1 MISENSPQ
9 IVGRSGPAG
18 MMPHHDAVQ
27 PVLHALGFSP
37 DSRVAIF
44 HADDV
49 GMCHGANVA
58 FDELSRKGTINC
70 GSVMV
75 PCPWFTEVGE
85 MAVADA
91 RLDVGVH
98 LTLTS
103 ERTTYRWAPISTTS
117 RSSGLI
123 DESGYFWRRLP
134 MLGAH
139 VVPEAAEAEM
149 RAQIERA
156 LAAGI
161 DITHL
166 DTHMGAAL
174 LPSLVD
180 IYIRLGREYRLP
192 ILFPRQFQD
201 YSSVLEFTGI
211 PLEGYHVLL
220 RKLETEGWPLIDHF
234 RMTPGVPSAESDR
247 SYRNLVAGLPSGLTM
262 LALHPNMPGDIETIV
277 PVKAHYRTDEYRIL
291 GGPGFR
297 DFVAGQGIVTIGFR
311 PLRQLLLQRIGNP
324 PARDVSSQDRP

>member
-1 MISENSPQ
+1 
-9 IVGRSGPAG
+9 
-18 MMPHHDAVQ
+18 MMHHQAVQ
-27 PVLHALGFSP
+27 PLLHALGFSP

-58 FDELSRKGTINC
+58 FEELSRKGSINC

-75 PCPWFTEVGE
+75 PCPWFTEVVE
-85 MAVADA
+85 MAAADA

-103 ERTTYRWAPISTTS
+103 ERTTYRWPPISTTS

-139 VVPEAAEAEM
+139 VVPQAAEAEM

-166 DTHMGAAL
+166 DTHMGASGWAGSTDC
-174 LPSLVD
+174 PSSSHD
-180 IYIRLGREYRLP
+180 NFRTTRPFWSSPEFHWKGTMCSCGSW
-192 ILFPRQFQD
+192 RQRD
-201 YSSVLEFTGI
+201 GL
-211 PLEGYHVLL
+211 
-220 RKLETEGWPLIDHF
+220 WLII
-234 RMTPGVPSAESDR
+234 SA
-247 SYRNLVAGLPSGLTM
+247 
-262 LALHPNMPGDIETIV
+262 
-277 PVKAHYRTDEYRIL
+277 
-291 GGPGFR
+291 
-297 DFVAGQGIVTIGFR
+297 
-311 PLRQLLLQRIGNP
+311 
-324 PARDVSSQDRP
+324 

>member
-1 MISENSPQ
+1 
-9 IVGRSGPAG
+9 
-18 MMPHHDAVQ
+18 MMPHQDIVH
-27 PVLHALGFSP
+27 PVLHALGFAP
-37 DSRVAIF
+37 DTRVVIF

-58 FDELSRKGTINC
+58 FEELSRRGAINC

-75 PCPWFTEVGE
+75 PCPWFTEVVE
-85 MAVADA
+85 MVAVSA

-103 ERTTYRWAPISTTS
+103 ERATYRWAPISTTS

-161 DITHL
+161 DVTHL

-174 LPSLVD
+174 LPSLVE

-220 RKLETEGWPLIDHF
+220 RKLEAEGWPIVDHF
-234 RMTPGVPSAESDR
+234 RMTPGVPSAESDQA
-247 SYRNLVAGLPSGLTM
+247 YRDLVAGLPSGLTM
-262 LALHPNMPGDIETIV
+262 LALHPNMPGDIEMIV
-277 PVKAHYRTDEYRIL
+277 PAKAHYRTDEYRIL
-291 GGPGFR
+291 SAPEFQP
-297 DFVAGQGIVTIGFR
+297 FVTGQGIRTIGFR
-311 PLRQLLLQRIGNP
+311 PLRHLLRQRVGNP
-324 PARDVSSQDRP
+324 TARGVSTQDRSG